1 MAKDIY
7 LGKDAREKLLA
18 GVDKLANI
26 VRTTLGPKGRNV
38 ILDKGFGAPE
48 ITNDGVTIAKEIELS
63 DKVENMGAE
72 IVKQVAEKTN
82 DTAGDGTTTAT
93 VLAQAIIDKGFER
106 LERAPLNPMGIRLGL
121 QEGTKALVA
130 ELAKLS
136 TKISKTTEVAQVAT
150 VSSENSEIGSIIAN
164 IMEEVGNDGVI
175 TVEESQTTGLTK
187 EVVEGMQ
194 FDEGYLSPYMVTD
207 TARMEAVL
215 ENPNILIFDGKISNL
230 TEFLPVL
237 EKIAQSGKKNLL
249 IIAEDVEGEALA
261 TLIINKLK
269 GVLNS
274 VVVKAPGFGESRKEM
289 LADIAIL
296 TGGQVISADLGM
308 KLEKTEVASLGEAR
322 KVVINKDNTTI
333 VEGKGNKKQIDSRIS
348 QIKNEIYNTESE
360 FDKEKFQERLA
371 KLAGGVGVIK
381 VGAPTESEMKYL
393 KAKIE
398 DALAATKA
406 AVEEGIVPGGG
417 VALILAKSALTNI
430 VSPEKAAEFKGS
442 FDAGVTILAEACE
455 EPLRQM
461 VFNAGHDPEII
472 VKDVKEKNKDKKS
485 GFVGYDVKNTEMVE
499 MIKAGIIDPLKVV
512 RLALENAVSAAS
524 TLLTT
529 EAAVA
534 EKPEPKGDMPMP
546 DMGGMGG
553 GMPMG
558 M

>member
-7 LGKDAREKLLA
+7 LGKDAREKLLT
-18 GVDKLANI
+18 GVDKLADT

-48 ITNDGVTIAKEIELS
+48 ITNDGVSIAKEIELT

-93 VLAQAIIDKGFER
+93 VLTQAIIHKGFER

-121 QEGTKALVA
+121 QEGSKVLIN
-130 ELAKLS
+130 ELTKLS
-136 TKISKTTEVAQVAT
+136 TKINKKNEVAQVAT
-150 VSSENSEIGSIIAN
+150 ISAENQEIGDIISEI
-164 IMEEVGNDGVI
+164 MEAVGNDGVI
-175 TVEESQTTGLTK
+175 TVEESQTTGLEKT
-187 EVVEGMQ
+187 VVEGMQ

-207 TARMEAVL
+207 TTRMEAIL

-230 TEFLPVL
+230 SEFLPIL
-237 EKIAQSGKKNLL
+237 EKIAQSGKKDLL
-249 IIAEDVEGEALA
+249 IIAEEVEGEALA
-261 TLIINKLK
+261 TLIVNKLK
-269 GVLNS
+269 GVLNA
-274 VVVKAPGFGESRKEM
+274 VVVKAPGFGDSRKEM

-296 TGGQVISADLGM
+296 TGGQVISSDLGM
-308 KLEKTEVASLGEAR
+308 KLEKTEINMLGETR
-322 KVVINKDNTTI
+322 KVVISKDNTTI
-333 VEGKGNKKQIDSRIS
+333 IEGKGNKKQIEKRIA
-348 QIKNEIYNTESE
+348 QIKNEIYNTESD
-360 FDKEKFQERLA
+360 FDKEKLQERLA
-371 KLAGGVGVIK
+371 KLSGGVGVIK
-381 VGAPTESEMKYL
+381 VGAATESEMKYL

-417 VALILAKSALTNI
+417 IALILAKRSLENI
-430 VSPEKAAEFKGS
+430 SSPEKAAEFKGS

-472 VKDVKEKNKDKKS
+472 VKEIQIKNQDKKEN
-485 GFVGYDVKNTEMVE
+485 FIGYDVKDSQMTE
-499 MIKAGIIDPLKVV
+499 MIKNGIIDPLKVV

-534 EKPEPKGDMPMP
+534 EKPETKDNTPMP
-546 DMGGMGG
+546 DMNGMGG

>member
-7 LGKDAREKLLA
+7 LGKEAREKLLI
-18 GVDKLANI
+18 GVNKLADT

-93 VLAQAIIDKGFER
+93 VLTQSIINKGFER

-121 QEGTKALVA
+121 QEAAKVLTT

-136 TKISKTTEVAQVAT
+136 TKISKKNEIAQVAT
-150 VSSENSEIGSIIAN
+150 ISAENSEIGEIISE
-164 IMEEVGNDGVI
+164 IMEAVGNDGVI

-215 ENPNILIFDGKISNL
+215 ENPNILIYDGKIASL
-230 TEFLPVL
+230 AEFLPVL
-237 EKIAQSGKKNLL
+237 EKIAQTGKKDLL
-249 IIAEDVEGEALA
+249 IIAEEVEGEALA
-261 TLIINKLK
+261 TLIVNKLK

-274 VVVKAPGFGESRKEM
+274 VVVKAPGFGDRRKEM

-296 TGGQVISADLGM
+296 TNGQVISAELGM
-308 KLEKTEVASLGEAR
+308 KLEKAEINMLGEAR
-322 KVVINKDNTTI
+322 KVVVDKDNTTI
-333 VEGKGNKKQIDSRIS
+333 VEGKGNKSNIDKRIS
-348 QIKNEIYNTESE
+348 QIKNEIYNTESD
-360 FDKEKFQERLA
+360 FDKEKLQERLA
-371 KLAGGVGVIK
+371 KLSGGVGIIK
-381 VGAPTESEMKYL
+381 VGAATESEMKYL
-393 KAKIE
+393 KAKVE

-417 VALILAKSALTNI
+417 VALILAKRVLEN
-430 VSPEKAAEFKGS
+430 VKSPEKAAEFKGS

-472 VKDVKEKNKDKKS
+472 VKDVREKNAGKTT
-485 GFVGYDVKNTEMVE
+485 GFIGYDVKNTEMVE
-499 MIKAGIIDPLKVV
+499 MIKSGIIDPLKVV
-512 RLALENAVSAAS
+512 RLALENSVSAAS

-534 EKPEPKGDMPMP
+534 EKPEPKNDMPMP
-546 DMGGMGG
+546 DMSGMGG
-553 GMPMG
+553 GMPG
-558 M
+558 MM